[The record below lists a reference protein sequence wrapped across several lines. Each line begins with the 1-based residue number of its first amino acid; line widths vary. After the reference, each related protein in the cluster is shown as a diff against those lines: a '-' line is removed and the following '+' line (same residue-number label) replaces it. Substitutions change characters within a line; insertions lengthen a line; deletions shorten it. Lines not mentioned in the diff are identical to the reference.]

1 MAWRFVMDLVNS
13 LSRNYKDTRNAFRKV
28 QKFISLFMSF
38 LYKKLMYFEFCAQK
52 PNLFAESPAGVY
64 ASFI

>member
-1 MAWRFVMDLVNS
+1 
-13 LSRNYKDTRNAFRKV
+13 
-28 QKFISLFMSF
+28 MSF

-52 PNLFAESPAGVY
+52 PNLFAEAPAGVY